1 VTEEQARHLREGI
14 TDEIQA
20 AKAEAKTE
28 AVQQRKRGA
37 YFWAVMVVYMVL
49 APAAAIL
56 VSRQISIEVAQR
68 SAHESE
74 QKLCAVVSQADD
86 AWKVAKPTTP
96 SGKAQAAA
104 MAKLRRDYR
113 CP

>member
-1 VTEEQARHLREGI
+1 MTEEQARHLREGI

-20 AKAEAKTE
+20 AKAEAKIE
-28 AVQQRKRGA
+28 AVEERKRGA

-56 VSRQISIEVAQR
+56 VSRQISLNI
-68 SAHESE
+68 AHRSE
-74 QKLCAVVSQADD
+74 QKLCGVIAQADD
-86 AWKVAKPTTP
+86 AWKVAPPTTP
-96 SGKAQAAA
+96 SGKAQAAN
-104 MAKLRRDYR
+104 MARLRRDYR